1 MEQELAASLK
11 ITAGFVMDVTFIF
24 RIFVTLPRKNR
35 NLSSTNNQRSN
46 YFANAA
52 ATAIRASCGTVQ
64 VLKTDWQLSASAAST
79 DFIPASFIIS
89 SSSALSKFSSNEI
102 THQQGF
108 AIAKH
113 WWSVCLLPTQVSPAS
128 GNLES
133 PSFCIHAPLQLR
145 LQVGPRLFVLPIS
158 NRTNGT
164 FVCCQT
170 SPEARGRASG
180 TFLIGVS
187 QLLHLG
193 PTLTSP
199 PSWTKTVRGTHFK

>member
-89 SSSALSKFSSNEI
+89 SSSALSIFFQIKFNNNLRLRYCWY
-102 THQQGF
+102 
-108 AIAKH
+108 
-113 WWSVCLLPTQVSPAS
+113 WWSVCLLPTEVSPAS
-128 GNLES
+128 GNLGS
-133 PSFCIHAPLQLR
+133 PSFCISVPLR
-145 LQVGPRLFVLPIS
+145 LRLRFGPRLFLVPIS

-170 SPEARGRASG
+170 SPEAQRPSIWHFPNWSLPAFASR
-180 TFLIGVS
+180 S
-187 QLLHLG
+187 
-193 PTLTSP
+193 
-199 PSWTKTVRGTHFK
+199 HFDFAS